1 MGKKK
6 RGSGGRR
13 TRKRRATKYNQ
24 LDERRAAR
32 SVRQALERLPA
43 PQDPSRGPFDV
54 TPEMIGKFRHEQ
66 AADIKAAML
75 LRGLS
80 RDDIVRRSGLSRAEV
95 DDVLDCLG
103 EGYMEDL
110 AAVSAAAGHEL
121 KLRKRMTLAE
131 ARDAFASALEDA
143 TSVDPAITAALRRAE
158 TPESFEE
165 LSAIFGDPSA
175 PRPAQDEAE
184 QLTRW
189 GLAYTFNNIA
199 TCLRRGQP
207 AFAEEIMAMM
217 TGVVREDET
226 YKTLPLVPVP
236 ESLAKRYLMH
246 VVPAPEAV
254 AESAEALA
262 AKEAH
267 ARILAACDDDADPI
281 DCYVV
286 AVRTVFQELGATD
299 ERVVSDAEIVK
310 RVGGDRSLARS
321 ALDKLIAGNCLLAFP
336 GGYYST
342 PLEVRAGPKLVPL
355 RGQER
360 LELVSAVD
368 GSPRGQHVFEFV
380 PKVEIE
386 PERVE
391 VTPPQAAPMTP
402 QKLKSVRAVLDRA
415 EAYDGR
421 VVTRAEVLDHLI
433 DATEGA
439 RELDWL
445 VKGNSIVAF
454 PGGFYSK
461 PLTIRAGSPPSPRD
475 RGVAKIDLRSALDGR
490 DLGVFRFR
498 VEEDAEEA
506 L

>member
-1 MGKKK
+1 
-6 RGSGGRR
+6 
-13 TRKRRATKYNQ
+13 
-24 LDERRAAR
+24 
-32 SVRQALERLPA
+32 
-43 PQDPSRGPFDV
+43 
-54 TPEMIGKFRHEQ
+54 MIAKFRHEQ

-121 KLRKRMTLAE
+121 KLRKRMTLPE

-143 TSVDPAITAALRRAE
+143 TSIDPAITAALRRAE
-158 TPESFEE
+158 TPENFEE

-175 PRPAQDEAE
+175 PRPAQDEPEKA
-184 QLTRW
+184 TRW
-189 GLAYTFNNIA
+189 GLAYTFNNLA
-199 TCLRRGQP
+199 KCLRRGQP

-217 TGVVREDET
+217 SGVVREDESF
-226 YKTLPLVPVP
+226 KMLPEVPVP
-236 ESLAKRYLMH
+236 ESLAKRYRMH

-254 AESAEALA
+254 TDPAEALA

-267 ARILAACDDDADPI
+267 ARILAACDEDADPI

-299 ERVVSDAEIVK
+299 ERVVSDAEIVE
-310 RVGGDRSLARS
+310 RVGGDRLLARS
-321 ALDKLIAGNCLLAFP
+321 ALEKLIAGNCLLAFS

-368 GSPRGQHVFEFV
+368 GSPKGQHVFEFV

-386 PERVE
+386 PAHVE
-391 VTPPQAAPMTP
+391 VVRPPQEAARTTP
-402 QKLKSVRAVLDRA
+402 QKLRSVRAVLDRA

-421 VVTRAEVLDHLI
+421 VVTRAEVLDQLV
-433 DATEGA
+433 DANDGA

-445 VKGNSIVAF
+445 VKGNSIIAF
-454 PGGFYSK
+454 PGDLYSK

-475 RGVAKIDLRSALDGR
+475 STVAKIELRSAIDGR

-498 VEEDAEEA
+498 DEEDTEA